1 MGRSTTIPRSI
12 SGFDL
17 YIIRTCAYLILGS
30 PTNSV
35 RFNWTAGNLLAWQN
49 FLTQWTPLFNQHS
62 DKKAGYTTN
71 VKNKLLT
78 IIANAVIYAENNKLI
93 ELVKACVTLNTD
105 DCSAFNLPAKLAI
118 PSTSTSTH
126 PLAKAKEA
134 DKTVIPSEL
143 VYPRL
148 IPIGGSMIHIK
159 AFSVSSQSGRPH
171 KLEGFD
177 MLEYLVGVFY
187 MGASGLPTK
196 TSDTRLTT
204 AYSSKSNFKLQTA
217 AMTANLPAL
226 AAGTPEPAK
235 IAIFFFRWA
244 KSKHPTLDGPWSVAF
259 TTPVL

>member
-1 MGRSTTIPRSI
+1 MGGSTTIPRSI

-17 YIIRTCAYLILGS
+17 YLIRTCAYLILGT
-30 PTNSV
+30 PTNAV
-35 RFNWTAGNLLAWQN
+35 RFNWTAANLTAWQN
-49 FLTQWTPLFNQHS
+49 FLTQWTPLFNQYS

-93 ELVKACVTLNTD
+93 ELVKACLTLNTD

-134 DKTVIPSEL
+134 DKTIIPSEL

-148 IPIGGSMIHIK
+148 IPIGGSIIHIK
-159 AFSVSSQSGRPH
+159 AFAESSQSGRPH

-177 MLEYLVGVFY
+177 LLEYLVGIFY
-187 MGASGLPTK
+187 LGTSGLPTK
-196 TSDTRLTT
+196 PTDTRLTT
-204 AYSSKSNFKLQTA
+204 AYSSKSNFKLPTA
-217 AMTANLPAL
+217 IYTSNLPL
-226 AAGTPEPAK
+226 QAAGATEPAK
-235 IAIFFFRWA
+235 IALFFFRWA
-244 KSKHPTLDGPWSVAF
+244 KSKHPDLDGPWSGPF
-259 TTPVL
+259 TTLIL